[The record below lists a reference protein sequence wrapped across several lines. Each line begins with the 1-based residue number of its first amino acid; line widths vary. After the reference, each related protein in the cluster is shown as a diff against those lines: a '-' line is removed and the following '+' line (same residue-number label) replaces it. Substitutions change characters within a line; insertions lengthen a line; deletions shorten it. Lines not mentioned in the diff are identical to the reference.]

1 MDDLTDYVV
10 QHITVENF
18 SIKVKAAVENILKE
32 MVIKKDI
39 KVGKLS
45 IVDWADYN
53 YTSDW
58 VFGTVIDK
66 EYYFMCIHPDGSFEI
81 ERMVI
86 NLFNITEYDSYMD
99 FFNVEDYSSG
109 EFSGVIGL
117 IKDSAGNINLIK
129 ETEIYTIPDYEQMGN
144 ILSNVAS
151 DVSFKGA
158 EIVSLLQD
166 IRLSSDNKKIR
177 AELDILIPTIELNA
191 EYDKKSIM
199 KMFKGRNIK
208 KVVVQ
213 HIFEDTGVMLYAYL
227 RGEDVRNEYLSGTL
241 DINYVQVSDNMA
253 RFCVGEIGY
262 GMQYSMIRAS
272 VIREVQAVDGCGI
285 RKIWNANRNA
295 FSV

>member
-1 MDDLTDYVV
+1 
-10 QHITVENF
+10 
-18 SIKVKAAVENILKE
+18 
-32 MVIKKDI
+32 
-39 KVGKLS
+39 
-45 IVDWADYN
+45 
-53 YTSDW
+53 
-58 VFGTVIDK
+58 
-66 EYYFMCIHPDGSFEI
+66 
-81 ERMVI
+81 
-86 NLFNITEYDSYMD
+86 MD

-166 IRLSSDNKKIR
+166 IRLSSDDKKIR
-177 AELDILIPTIELNA
+177 AELDIIIPTIELNA
-191 EYDKKSIM
+191 EYDKETIM
-199 KMFKGRNIK
+199 KMFKGVKIK
-208 KVVVQ
+208 KVVVK
-213 HIFEDTGVMLYAYL
+213 HIYEDTGVMFYAYL

-241 DINYVQVSDNMA
+241 DINYVQVSDRMA